1 MDLSKLNKEQK
12 IAVEHKKGPLLVLSG
27 AGTGKTRVLTSR
39 FVYIVK
45 NLNVNFNKIIAVTF
59 TNKAANEIKERVNTE
74 LQSSIDTPWIGTF
87 HSIFAKF
94 LRKHSTLVNL
104 KSNFTILDIEDQKKL
119 LKQVLDYCKI
129 DKDINEGIYH
139 NEIQNLKDNKI
150 LFNENKKICK
160 FSSIERLDDIYS
172 YYQQRLIEINAVDFG
187 DILLHSYTILS
198 SNLDLRKSYQN
209 FIEHILID
217 EFQDT
222 NLIQYD
228 LIKLVLNSNK
238 NLFCV
243 GDDDQSIY
251 AWRGANIENIINFPK
266 EFNSSVVRLTK
277 NYRSNSSILEAAACI
292 ISNNKNRLGKDLV
305 SFNKNIPEQKISLHS
320 FYSQEEESLWI
331 SDDISRKF
339 QDDNSIGVLVRLTAQ
354 MRSIEDKFIKYA
366 LPYEIIGGPR
376 FFERKEIKD
385 ILAYLKLANSFKD
398 DLSFERVINLPK
410 RGVGD
415 QSVKLIIDKA
425 REKKISFFESLELLS
440 RENNL
445 PGSLMIK
452 TKPFIDIIK
461 KTSDLINKTTLEDI
475 GIFII
480 EESGYLKMLENE
492 KNKLKQLE
500 NESRVDN
507 LKEFVNALSEFDNL
521 DDFLEHVGL
530 VNENQNK
537 THSNS
542 IKLMTLHAAKGLE
555 FDHVYLPGWEEGIF
569 PSSRA
574 LEQNSTKSL
583 EEERRLAY
591 VGITRAKKE
600 AYISF
605 AMKRAFHG
613 DWMDALPSRF
623 INEIPDESVEK
634 NEIDIVKNDDFDFN
648 QDNSIEFDNEYRS
661 PGWDRFKKKKLL
673 KWKK

>member
-1 MDLSKLNKEQK
+1 MDFSKLNKEQI

-39 FVYIVK
+39 FVYIVQK
-45 NLNVNFNKIIAVTF
+45 LNVNFNEIIAVTF
-59 TNKAANEIKERVNTE
+59 TNKAANEIKERVNAE
-74 LQSSIDTPWIGTF
+74 LKSSIDSPWIGTF

-94 LRKHSTLVNL
+94 LRKHSGLVNL

-129 DKDINEGIYH
+129 DKDISEVIYH

-150 LFNENKKICK
+150 LFNENKKVIK
-160 FSSIERLDDIYS
+160 FSALERLDEIYS
-172 YYQQRLIEINAVDFG
+172 YYQQRLVEINAVDFG
-187 DILLHSYTILS
+187 DILLHSYYILL
-198 SNLDLRKSYQN
+198 NNQDIQKSYKN
-209 FIEHILID
+209 FIKHILID

-228 LIKLVLNSNK
+228 IIKLILNSQK

-266 EFNSSVVRLTK
+266 EFNSPVVRLTK

-292 ISNNKNRLGKDLV
+292 ISNNKNRLGKDLI
-305 SFNKNIPEQKISLHS
+305 SFNKKIPEQKINLNS

-331 SDDISRKF
+331 SDDISKKF
-339 QDDNSIGVLVRLTAQ
+339 QENHTIGILVRLTAQ
-354 MRSIEDKFIKYA
+354 MRSIEDKLIKFA

-385 ILAYLKLANSFKD
+385 ILAYLKLANSFQD
-398 DLSFERVINLPK
+398 DLSFERIINLPK

-415 QSVKLIIDKA
+415 QSLKLIIDNA
-425 REKKISFFESLELLS
+425 REKKISFFESLFSLS
-440 RENNL
+440 DENKL
-445 PGSLMIK
+445 PGSLMLK

-492 KNKLKQLE
+492 KNKLKQVE
-500 NESRVDN
+500 NESRIDN
-507 LKEFVNALSEFDNL
+507 LKEFVNALSEFENL
-521 DDFLEHVGL
+521 DDFLEHIGL
-530 VNENQNK
+530 VNENQK
-537 THSNS
+537 KKYANS
-542 IKLMTLHAAKGLE
+542 VKLMTLHAAKGLE

-574 LEQNSTKSL
+574 LEHNTTKSL

-591 VGITRAKKE
+591 VGITRAKFDLNLSY
-600 AYISF
+600 ATSRYTYGMNNYS
-605 AMKRAFHG
+605 
-613 DWMDALPSRF
+613 LPSRF
-623 INEIPDESVEK
+623 LNEISKVEK
-634 NEIDIVKNDDFDFN
+634 NTTSTIENYSSSHLKKKNTI
-648 QDNSIEFDNEYRS
+648 DNSQLS
-661 PGWDRFKKKKLL
+661 PGKKRMLEFLKKNS
-673 KWKK
+673 K

>member
-12 IAVEHKKGPLLVLSG
+12 TAVEHKKGPLLVLSG

-59 TNKAANEIKERVNTE
+59 TNKAANEIKERVNSE

-94 LRKHSTLVNL
+94 LRKHSNLVKL

-129 DKDINEGIYH
+129 EKDINEGIYH

-150 LFNENKKICK
+150 LFNENKKISK

-172 YYQQRLIEINAVDFG
+172 FYQQRLIEINAVDFG
-187 DILLHSYTILS
+187 DILLHSYTILF
-198 SNLDLRKSYQN
+198 NNEDIRNSYQK

-228 LIKLVLNSNK
+228 LIKLILNSNQ

-266 EFNSSVVRLTK
+266 EFNSPVVRLTK

-305 SFNKNIPEQKISLHS
+305 SFNKNIPDQKINLNS

-331 SDDISRKF
+331 SDNISKKF

-376 FFERKEIKD
+376 FFDRKEIKD

-415 QSVKLIIDKA
+415 QSVKLIIDNA
-425 REKKISFFESLELLS
+425 REKKLSFFESLELLYND
-440 RENNL
+440 NNL
-445 PGSLMIK
+445 PGSLMLK

-492 KNKLKQLE
+492 KNKLKQVE
-500 NESRVDN
+500 NESRIDN
-507 LKEFVNALSEFDNL
+507 LKEFVNALSEFENL

-530 VNENQNK
+530 VNENQKK

-542 IKLMTLHAAKGLE
+542 VKLMTLHAAKGLE

-574 LEQNSTKSL
+574 LEQNSSKSL

-591 VGITRAKKE
+591 VGITRAKFDLNLSY
-600 AYISF
+600 ATSRYTYGMNNYS
-605 AMKRAFHG
+605 
-613 DWMDALPSRF
+613 LPSRF
-623 INEIPDESVEK
+623 LNEISNVEK
-634 NEIDIVKNDDFDFN
+634 NSSNTIEDHSEFN
-648 QDNSIEFDNEYRS
+648 LTKKITSDNIQLS
-661 PGWDRFKKKKLL
+661 PGKKRMLEFLKKNT
-673 KWKK
+673 K

>member
-12 IAVEHKKGPLLVLSG
+12 TAVEHRNGPLLVLSG

-59 TNKAANEIKERVNTE
+59 TNKAANEIKERVNSE

-94 LRKHSTLVNL
+94 LRKHSNLVKL

-129 DKDINEGIYH
+129 EKDINEGIYH

-150 LFNENKKICK
+150 LFNENKKISK

-172 YYQQRLIEINAVDFG
+172 FYQQRLIEINAVDFG
-187 DILLHSYTILS
+187 DILLHSYTILF
-198 SNLDLRKSYQN
+198 NNEDIRNSYQK

-228 LIKLVLNSNK
+228 LIKLILNSNQ

-266 EFNSSVVRLTK
+266 EFNSPVVRLTK

-305 SFNKNIPEQKISLHS
+305 SFNKNIPDQKINLNS

-331 SDDISRKF
+331 SDNISKKF

-376 FFERKEIKD
+376 FFDRKEIKD

-415 QSVKLIIDKA
+415 QSVKLIIDNA
-425 REKKISFFESLELLS
+425 REKKISFFESLELLYND
-440 RENNL
+440 NNL
-445 PGSLMIK
+445 PGSLMLK

-492 KNKLKQLE
+492 KNKLKQVE
-500 NESRVDN
+500 NESRIDN
-507 LKEFVNALSEFDNL
+507 LKEFVNALSEFENL

-530 VNENQNK
+530 VNENQKK

-542 IKLMTLHAAKGLE
+542 VKLMTLHAAKGLE

-574 LEQNSTKSL
+574 LEQNSSKSL

-591 VGITRAKKE
+591 VGITRAKFDLNLSY
-600 AYISF
+600 ATSRYTYGMNNYS
-605 AMKRAFHG
+605 
-613 DWMDALPSRF
+613 LPSRF
-623 INEIPDESVEK
+623 LNEISNVEK
-634 NEIDIVKNDDFDFN
+634 NSSNTIEDHSEFN
-648 QDNSIEFDNEYRS
+648 LTKKITSDNIQLS
-661 PGWDRFKKKKLL
+661 PGKKRMLEFLKKNT
-673 KWKK
+673 K

>member
-12 IAVEHKKGPLLVLSG
+12 TAVEHKKGPLLVLSG

-59 TNKAANEIKERVNTE
+59 TNKAANEIKERVNSE

-94 LRKHSTLVNL
+94 LRKHSNLVKL

-129 DKDINEGIYH
+129 EKDINEGIYH

-150 LFNENKKICK
+150 LFNENKKISK

-172 YYQQRLIEINAVDFG
+172 FYQQRLIEINAVDFG
-187 DILLHSYTILS
+187 DILLHSYTILF
-198 SNLDLRKSYQN
+198 NNEDIRNSYQK

-228 LIKLVLNSNK
+228 LIKLILNSNQ

-305 SFNKNIPEQKISLHS
+305 SFNKNIPDQKINLNS

-331 SDDISRKF
+331 SDNISKKF

-376 FFERKEIKD
+376 FFDRKEIKD

-415 QSVKLIIDKA
+415 QSVKLIIDNA
-425 REKKISFFESLELLS
+425 REKKLSFFESLELLYND
-440 RENNL
+440 NNL
-445 PGSLMIK
+445 PGSLMLK

-492 KNKLKQLE
+492 KNKLKQVE
-500 NESRVDN
+500 NESRIDN
-507 LKEFVNALSEFDNL
+507 LKEFVNALSEFENL

-530 VNENQNK
+530 VNENQKK

-542 IKLMTLHAAKGLE
+542 VKLMTLHAAKGLE

-574 LEQNSTKSL
+574 LEQNSSKSL

-591 VGITRAKKE
+591 VGITRAKFDLNLSY
-600 AYISF
+600 ATSRYTYGMNNYS
-605 AMKRAFHG
+605 
-613 DWMDALPSRF
+613 LPSRF
-623 INEIPDESVEK
+623 LNEISNVEK
-634 NEIDIVKNDDFDFN
+634 NSSNTIEDHTEFN
-648 QDNSIEFDNEYRS
+648 LTKKITSDNIQLS
-661 PGWDRFKKKKLL
+661 PGKKRMLEFLKKNT
-673 KWKK
+673 K

>member
-12 IAVEHKKGPLLVLSG
+12 TAVEHKKGPLLVLSG

-59 TNKAANEIKERVNTE
+59 TNKAANEIKERVNSE
-74 LQSSIDTPWIGTF
+74 LQSSIDSPWIGTF

-94 LRKHSTLVNL
+94 LRKHSSLVKL

-129 DKDINEGIYH
+129 EKDINEGIYH

-150 LFNENKKICK
+150 LFNENKKISK

-172 YYQQRLIEINAVDFG
+172 FYQQRLIEINAVDFG
-187 DILLHSYTILS
+187 DILLHSYTILL
-198 SNLDLRKSYQN
+198 NNEDIRNSYQK

-228 LIKLVLNSNK
+228 LIKLILNSNQ

-305 SFNKNIPEQKISLHS
+305 SFNKNIPDQKINLNS

-331 SDDISRKF
+331 SDNISKKF
-339 QDDNSIGVLVRLTAQ
+339 QDNNSIGVLVRLTAQ

-415 QSVKLIIDKA
+415 QSVKLIIDNA
-425 REKKISFFESLELLS
+425 REKKLSFFESLELLS
-440 RENNL
+440 NENRL
-445 PGSLMIK
+445 PGSLMVK

-492 KNKLKQLE
+492 KNKLKQVE
-500 NESRVDN
+500 NESRIDN
-507 LKEFVNALSEFDNL
+507 LKEFVNALSEFENL

-530 VNENQNK
+530 VNENQK
-537 THSNS
+537 KIQTNS
-542 IKLMTLHAAKGLE
+542 VKLMTLHAAKGLE

-574 LEQNSTKSL
+574 LEQNSPKSL

-591 VGITRAKKE
+591 VGITRAKFDLNLSY
-600 AYISF
+600 ATTRYTYGMNNYS
-605 AMKRAFHG
+605 
-613 DWMDALPSRF
+613 LPSRF
-623 INEIPDESVEK
+623 LNEISKVEK
-634 NEIDIVKNDDFDFN
+634 NTTKTLE
-648 QDNSIEFDNEYRS
+648 
-661 PGWDRFKKKKLL
+661 
-673 KWKK
+673 

>member
-12 IAVEHKKGPLLVLSG
+12 TAVEHRKGPLLVLSG

-59 TNKAANEIKERVNTE
+59 TNKAANEIKERVNSE

-94 LRKHSTLVNL
+94 LRKHSNLVKL

-129 DKDINEGIYH
+129 EKDINEGIYH

-150 LFNENKKICK
+150 LFNENKKISK

-172 YYQQRLIEINAVDFG
+172 FYQQRLIEINAVDFG
-187 DILLHSYTILS
+187 DILLHSYTILF
-198 SNLDLRKSYQN
+198 NNEDIRNSYQK

-228 LIKLVLNSNK
+228 LIKLILNSNQ

-266 EFNSSVVRLTK
+266 EFNSPVVRLTK

-305 SFNKNIPEQKISLHS
+305 SFNKNIPDQKINLNS

-331 SDDISRKF
+331 SDNISKKF

-376 FFERKEIKD
+376 FFDRKEIKD

-415 QSVKLIIDKA
+415 QSVKLIIDNA
-425 REKKISFFESLELLS
+425 REKKLSFFESLELLYND
-440 RENNL
+440 NNL
-445 PGSLMIK
+445 PGSLMLK

-492 KNKLKQLE
+492 KNKLKQVE
-500 NESRVDN
+500 NESRIDN
-507 LKEFVNALSEFDNL
+507 LKEFVNALSEFENL

-530 VNENQNK
+530 VNENQKK

-542 IKLMTLHAAKGLE
+542 VKLMTLHAAKGLE

-574 LEQNSTKSL
+574 LEQNSSKSL

-591 VGITRAKKE
+591 VGITRAKFDLNLSY
-600 AYISF
+600 ATSRYTYGMNNYS
-605 AMKRAFHG
+605 
-613 DWMDALPSRF
+613 LPSRF
-623 INEIPDESVEK
+623 LNEISNVEK
-634 NEIDIVKNDDFDFN
+634 NSSNTIEDHSEFN
-648 QDNSIEFDNEYRS
+648 LTKKITSDNIQLS
-661 PGWDRFKKKKLL
+661 PGKKRMLEFLKKNT
-673 KWKK
+673 K

>member
-1 MDLSKLNKEQK
+1 MDLNTLNKEQK

-45 NLNVNFNKIIAVTF
+45 NLNVEFNRVIAVTF
-59 TNKAANEIKERVNTE
+59 TNKAANEIKERVNKE
-74 LQSSIDTPWIGTF
+74 LQRSIETPWIGTF

-94 LRKHSTLVNL
+94 LRKHSELVNL

-119 LKQVLDYCKI
+119 LKQVLNYCKI

-150 LFNENKKICK
+150 LFNENEKISK
-160 FSSIERLDDIYS
+160 FSSVDRLVDIYS

-187 DILLHSYTILS
+187 DILLHSLNILS
-198 SNLDLRKSYQN
+198 NNKEIQKSYQN

-228 LIKLVLNSNK
+228 LIKLILNREK

-251 AWRGANIENIINFPK
+251 AWRGANIDNIINFPK
-266 EFNSSVVRLTK
+266 EFNSPVVRLTK

-292 ISNNKNRLGKDLV
+292 ISNNKNRLGKDLI
-305 SFNKNIPEQKISLHS
+305 SFNKKIPDQKININS

-331 SDDISRKF
+331 SDNISKKF
-339 QDDNSIGVLVRLTAQ
+339 NENHSIGILVRLTAQ
-354 MRSIEDKFIKYA
+354 MRSIEDKLIKYA

-385 ILAYLKLANSFKD
+385 ILAYLKLSNSFQD
-398 DLSFERVINLPK
+398 DLSFERIINLPK

-415 QSVKLIIDKA
+415 QSLKSIIDNA

-440 RENNL
+440 FENKL
-445 PGSLMIK
+445 PGSLVLK
-452 TKPFIDIIK
+452 TKPFIEIIK
-461 KTSDLINKTTLEDI
+461 KTSDLINKSSLEDI

-492 KNKLKQLE
+492 KNKLKQIE
-500 NESRVDN
+500 NESRIDN
-507 LKEFVNALSEFDNL
+507 LKEFVSALSEFENL

-530 VNENQNK
+530 VNENQK
-537 THSNS
+537 KIKSNS
-542 IKLMTLHAAKGLE
+542 VKVMTLHAAKGLE

-574 LEQNSTKSL
+574 LEQNSSKSL

-591 VGITRAKKE
+591 VGITRAKFDLNLSY
-600 AYISF
+600 ATSRYTYGMNNYS
-605 AMKRAFHG
+605 
-613 DWMDALPSRF
+613 LPSRF
-623 INEIPDESVEK
+623 LDEISKDEK
-634 NEIDIVKNDDFDFN
+634 NTTNTILANSSSNLEKKITS
-648 QDNSIEFDNEYRS
+648 DNAQLS
-661 PGWDRFKKKKLL
+661 PGKKRMLEFLKKNS
-673 KWKK
+673 K

>member
-12 IAVEHKKGPLLVLSG
+12 TAVEHRKGPLLVLSG

-59 TNKAANEIKERVNTE
+59 TNKAANEIKERVNSE

-94 LRKHSTLVNL
+94 LRKHSNLVKL

-129 DKDINEGIYH
+129 EKDINEGIYH

-150 LFNENKKICK
+150 LFNENKKISK

-172 YYQQRLIEINAVDFG
+172 FYQQRLIEINAVDFG
-187 DILLHSYTILS
+187 DILLHSYTILF
-198 SNLDLRKSYQN
+198 NNEDIRNSYQK

-228 LIKLVLNSNK
+228 LIKLILNSNQ

-266 EFNSSVVRLTK
+266 EFNSPVVRLTK
-277 NYRSNSSILEAAACI
+277 NYRSNSSILEAADCI

-305 SFNKNIPEQKISLHS
+305 SFNKNIPDQKINLNS

-331 SDDISRKF
+331 SDNISKKF

-376 FFERKEIKD
+376 FFDRKEIKD

-415 QSVKLIIDKA
+415 QSVKLIIDNA
-425 REKKISFFESLELLS
+425 REKKLSFFESLELLYND
-440 RENNL
+440 NNL
-445 PGSLMIK
+445 PGSLMLK

-492 KNKLKQLE
+492 KNKLKQVE
-500 NESRVDN
+500 NESRIDN
-507 LKEFVNALSEFDNL
+507 LKEFVNALSEFENL

-530 VNENQNK
+530 VNENQKK

-542 IKLMTLHAAKGLE
+542 VKLMTLHAAKGLE

-574 LEQNSTKSL
+574 LEQNSSKSL

-591 VGITRAKKE
+591 VGITRAKFDLNLSY
-600 AYISF
+600 ATSRYTYGMNNYS
-605 AMKRAFHG
+605 
-613 DWMDALPSRF
+613 LPSRF
-623 INEIPDESVEK
+623 LNEISNVEK
-634 NEIDIVKNDDFDFN
+634 NSSNTIEDHSEFN
-648 QDNSIEFDNEYRS
+648 LTKKITSDNIQLS
-661 PGWDRFKKKKLL
+661 PGKKRMLEFLKKNT
-673 KWKK
+673 K

>member
-1 MDLSKLNKEQK
+1 MDLNTLNKEQK
-12 IAVEHKKGPLLVLSG
+12 IAVEHKNGPLLVLSG

-45 NLNVNFNKIIAVTF
+45 KLNVNFKKIIAVTF
-59 TNKAANEIKERVNTE
+59 TNKAANEIKERVKIE
-74 LQSSIDTPWIGTF
+74 LKSDIDTPWIGTF

-94 LRKHSTLVNL
+94 LRKHSGLVKL
-104 KSNFTILDIEDQKKL
+104 KSNFTILDIDDQKKL
-119 LKQVLDYCKI
+119 LKHVLEFCKI
-129 DKDINEGIYH
+129 NNDTSEGIYH

-150 LFNENKKICK
+150 IFNENKKISK
-160 FSSIERLDDIYS
+160 FSSLERLDDIYS

-187 DILLHSYTILS
+187 DILLHSYNILS
-198 SNLDLRKSYQN
+198 NNLDIQKSYQN

-228 LIKLVLNSNK
+228 LIKLILNHEK

-266 EFNSSVVRLTK
+266 EFNCPVVRLTK
-277 NYRSNSSILEAAACI
+277 NYRSNSSILEAAASI

-305 SFNKNIPEQKISLHS
+305 SFNKKIPKQKINLNS

-331 SDDISRKF
+331 SDDISKKF
-339 QDDNSIGVLVRLTAQ
+339 KENNSIGILVRLTAQ
-354 MRSIEDKFIKYA
+354 MRSIEDKLIKYA

-385 ILAYLKLANSFKD
+385 ILAYLKLANGFHD

-410 RGVGD
+410 RGIGE
-415 QSVKLIIDKA
+415 QSVKLIIDNA
-425 REKKISFFESLELLS
+425 RDKKVSFFESLESLS
-440 RENNL
+440 IENNL
-445 PGSLMIK
+445 PGSLLIK
-452 TKPFIDIIK
+452 TRPFIDIIK
-461 KTSDLINKTTLEDI
+461 KTSDLIKKTSLEDI
-475 GIFII
+475 GIYII
-480 EESGYLKMLENE
+480 EETGYLKMLENE
-492 KNKLKQLE
+492 KNKLKKVE
-500 NESRVDN
+500 NESRIDN

-530 VNENQNK
+530 VNENQKK

-542 IKLMTLHAAKGLE
+542 VKLMTLHAAKGLE

-591 VGITRAKKE
+591 VGITRAKFDLNLSY
-600 AYISF
+600 ATSRYTYGMNNYS
-605 AMKRAFHG
+605 
-613 DWMDALPSRF
+613 LPSRF
-623 INEIPDESVEK
+623 LSEISKVEK
-634 NEIDIVKNDDFDFN
+634 NTNNEIEDYSIHKSNN
-648 QDNSIEFDNEYRS
+648 KITSDNVQLS
-661 PGWDRFKKKKLL
+661 PGKKRMLEFLKKNS
-673 KWKK
+673 K

>member
-12 IAVEHKKGPLLVLSG
+12 TAVEHRNGPLLVLSG

-59 TNKAANEIKERVNTE
+59 TNKAANEIKERVNSE
-74 LQSSIDTPWIGTF
+74 LQDSIDTPWIGTF

-94 LRKHSTLVNL
+94 LRKHSNLVKL

-129 DKDINEGIYH
+129 EKDINEGIYH

-150 LFNENKKICK
+150 LFNENKKISK

-172 YYQQRLIEINAVDFG
+172 FYQQRLIEINAVDFG
-187 DILLHSYTILS
+187 DILLHSYTILF
-198 SNLDLRKSYQN
+198 NNEDIRNSYQK

-228 LIKLVLNSNK
+228 LIKLILNSDQ

-266 EFNSSVVRLTK
+266 EFNSPVVRLTK

-305 SFNKNIPEQKISLHS
+305 SFNKNIPDQKINLNS

-331 SDDISRKF
+331 SDNISKKF

-376 FFERKEIKD
+376 FFDRKEIKD

-415 QSVKLIIDKA
+415 QSVKLIIDNA
-425 REKKISFFESLELLS
+425 REKKISFFESLELLYND
-440 RENNL
+440 NNL
-445 PGSLMIK
+445 PGSLMLK

-492 KNKLKQLE
+492 KNKLKQVE
-500 NESRVDN
+500 NESRIDN
-507 LKEFVNALSEFDNL
+507 LKEFVNALSEFENL

-530 VNENQNK
+530 VNENQKK

-542 IKLMTLHAAKGLE
+542 VKLMTLHAAKGLE

-574 LEQNSTKSL
+574 LEQNSSKSL

-591 VGITRAKKE
+591 VGITRAKFDLNLSY
-600 AYISF
+600 ATSRYTYGMNNYS
-605 AMKRAFHG
+605 
-613 DWMDALPSRF
+613 LPSRF
-623 INEIPDESVEK
+623 LNEISNVEK
-634 NEIDIVKNDDFDFN
+634 NSSNTIEDHSEFN
-648 QDNSIEFDNEYRS
+648 LTKKITSDNIQLS
-661 PGWDRFKKKKLL
+661 PGKKRMLEFLKKNT
-673 KWKK
+673 K

>member
-12 IAVEHKKGPLLVLSG
+12 TAVEHRKGPLLVLSG

-94 LRKHSTLVNL
+94 LRKHSNLVKL

-150 LFNENKKICK
+150 LFNENKKISK

-172 YYQQRLIEINAVDFG
+172 FYQQRLIEINAVDFG
-187 DILLHSYTILS
+187 DILLHSYTILF
-198 SNLDLRKSYQN
+198 NNEDIRNSYQK

-228 LIKLVLNSNK
+228 LIKLILNSNQ

-266 EFNSSVVRLTK
+266 EFNSPVVRLTK

-305 SFNKNIPEQKISLHS
+305 SFNKNIPDQKINLNS

-331 SDDISRKF
+331 SDNISKKF

-376 FFERKEIKD
+376 FFDRKEIKD

-415 QSVKLIIDKA
+415 QSVKLIIDNA
-425 REKKISFFESLELLS
+425 REKKLSFFESLELLYND
-440 RENNL
+440 NNL
-445 PGSLMIK
+445 PGSLMLK

-492 KNKLKQLE
+492 KNKLKQVE
-500 NESRVDN
+500 NESRIDN
-507 LKEFVNALSEFDNL
+507 LKEFVNALSEFENL

-530 VNENQNK
+530 VNENQKK

-542 IKLMTLHAAKGLE
+542 VKLMTLHAAKGLE

-574 LEQNSTKSL
+574 LEQNSSKSL

-591 VGITRAKKE
+591 VGITRAKFDLNLSY
-600 AYISF
+600 ATSRYTYGMNNYS
-605 AMKRAFHG
+605 
-613 DWMDALPSRF
+613 LPSRF
-623 INEIPDESVEK
+623 LNEISNVEK
-634 NEIDIVKNDDFDFN
+634 NSSNTIEDHTELNLTKKITS
-648 QDNSIEFDNEYRS
+648 DNIQLS
-661 PGWDRFKKKKLL
+661 PGKKRMLEFLKKNT
-673 KWKK
+673 K

>member
-12 IAVEHKKGPLLVLSG
+12 IAVEHKNGPLLVLSG

-45 NLNVNFNKIIAVTF
+45 NLNVNFDRIIAVTF
-59 TNKAANEIKERVNTE
+59 TNKAANEIKERVNAA
-74 LQSSIDTPWIGTF
+74 LQSNIDTPWVGTF

-94 LRKHSTLVNL
+94 LRKHSGLVDL
-104 KSNFTILDIEDQKKL
+104 KSNFTILDIDDQKKL
-119 LKQVLDYCKI
+119 LKQVLEYCKI
-129 DKDINEGIYH
+129 DKDISEAIYH

-150 LFNENKKICK
+150 IFNENKKISK
-160 FSSIERLDDIYS
+160 FSSIERLNDIYS

-187 DILLHSYTILS
+187 DILLHSYQILS
-198 SNLDLRKSYQN
+198 KNPDIKKSYQN

-228 LIKLVLNSNK
+228 LIKLILNSDK

-251 AWRGANIENIINFPK
+251 AWRGANIENIINFPN
-266 EFNSSVVRLTK
+266 EFDSPVVRLTK

-305 SFNKNIPEQKISLHS
+305 SFNKKIPEQKINLNS

-331 SDDISRKF
+331 SDNISKKF
-339 QDDNSIGVLVRLTAQ
+339 QENNSIGILVRLTAQ
-354 MRSIEDKFIKYA
+354 MRSIEDKLIKYA

-385 ILAYLKLANSFKD
+385 ILAYLKLASSYND

-410 RGVGD
+410 RGIGD
-415 QSVKLIIDKA
+415 QSVKLIINNA
-425 REKKISFFESLELLS
+425 RENKISFFKSLEVLS
-440 RENNL
+440 NENNL
-445 PGSLMIK
+445 PGSLIVK
-452 TKPFIDIIK
+452 TKPFIDLIK
-461 KTSDLINKTTLEDI
+461 KISDLIKKTTLEDI

-492 KNKLKQLE
+492 KNKLKQVE
-500 NESRVDN
+500 NESRIDN
-507 LKEFVNALSEFDNL
+507 LKEFVNALSEFENL

-530 VNENQNK
+530 VNENQKK

-542 IKLMTLHAAKGLE
+542 VKLMTLHAAKGLE

-574 LEQNSTKSL
+574 LEQNSSKSL

-591 VGITRAKKE
+591 VGITRAKFDLNLSY
-600 AYISF
+600 ATSRYTYGMNNYS
-605 AMKRAFHG
+605 
-613 DWMDALPSRF
+613 LPSRF
-623 INEIPDESVEK
+623 LNEISKIDKNTNKLINEHSPSNLEK
-634 NEIDIVKNDDFDFN
+634 KITS
-648 QDNSIEFDNEYRS
+648 DNVQLSPGKKRMIEFL
-661 PGWDRFKKKKLL
+661 KKNSK
-673 KWKK
+673 

>member
-1 MDLSKLNKEQK
+1 MDFSKLNKEQI

-39 FVYIVK
+39 FVYIVQK
-45 NLNVNFNKIIAVTF
+45 LNVNFNEIIAVTF
-59 TNKAANEIKERVNTE
+59 TNKAANEIKERVNAE
-74 LQSSIDTPWIGTF
+74 LKSSIDSPWIGTF

-94 LRKHSTLVNL
+94 LRKHSGLVNL

-129 DKDINEGIYH
+129 DKDISEVIYH

-150 LFNENKKICK
+150 LFNENKKVIK
-160 FSSIERLDDIYS
+160 FSALERLDEIYS
-172 YYQQRLIEINAVDFG
+172 YYQQRLVEINAVDFG
-187 DILLHSYTILS
+187 DILLHSYYILIN
-198 SNLDLRKSYQN
+198 NLDIQKSYKN
-209 FIEHILID
+209 FIKHILID

-228 LIKLVLNSNK
+228 IIKLILNSQK

-266 EFNSSVVRLTK
+266 EFNSPVVRLTK

-292 ISNNKNRLGKDLV
+292 ISNNKNRLGKDLI
-305 SFNKNIPEQKISLHS
+305 SFNKKIPEQKINLNS

-331 SDDISRKF
+331 SDDISKKF
-339 QDDNSIGVLVRLTAQ
+339 QENHTIGILVRLTAQ
-354 MRSIEDKFIKYA
+354 MRSIEDKLIKFA

-385 ILAYLKLANSFKD
+385 ILAYLKLANSFQD
-398 DLSFERVINLPK
+398 DLSFEIIINLPK

-415 QSVKLIIDKA
+415 QSLKLIIDNA
-425 REKKISFFESLELLS
+425 REKKISFFESLFSLS
-440 RENNL
+440 DENKL
-445 PGSLMIK
+445 PGPLMLK

-492 KNKLKQLE
+492 KNKLKQVE
-500 NESRVDN
+500 NESRIDN
-507 LKEFVNALSEFDNL
+507 LKEFVNALSEFENL
-521 DDFLEHVGL
+521 DDFLEHIGL
-530 VNENQNK
+530 VNENQK
-537 THSNS
+537 KKYANS
-542 IKLMTLHAAKGLE
+542 VKLMTLHAAKGLE

-574 LEQNSTKSL
+574 LENNSTKSL

-591 VGITRAKKE
+591 VGITRAKFDLNLSY
-600 AYISF
+600 ATSRYTYGMNNYS
-605 AMKRAFHG
+605 
-613 DWMDALPSRF
+613 LPSRF
-623 INEIPDESVEK
+623 LNEISKLEK
-634 NEIDIVKNDDFDFN
+634 NTTSTIENYSSSHLKKKNTI
-648 QDNSIEFDNEYRS
+648 DNSQLS
-661 PGWDRFKKKKLL
+661 PGKKRMLEFLKKNS
-673 KWKK
+673 K